1 MSTDIYLILIPIPM
15 LWKSRLKLIKKIAAT
30 VVFGAGLFV
39 LVCAIL
45 KSVFVLVV
53 SRDVTFATSAGS

>member
-1 MSTDIYLILIPIPM
+1 M
-15 LWKSRLKLIKKIAAT
+15 LWRSSLKLMKKIAAT
-30 VVFGAGLFV
+30 IVFGAGLFV

-53 SRDVTFATSAGS
+53 SRDVISALLVGN